1 MRFKHIALLAVLL
14 LFLAAGGA
22 AWWISNNLNSI
33 VKSAIQNYGSEMTQ
47 AKVSVGGVQLSPK
60 DGTGLI
66 QKLSIGN
73 PKDFK
78 TRYALQVE
86 RIAVKVD
93 LSTVTQA
100 VVVIHEITLEAPDV
114 IYEKGDALTNFDALM
129 RNITASIGETS
140 QRKSGDSK
148 KLIVDSFTLRGA
160 KARASASLSN
170 GKTIDV
176 DLPDITLKNV
186 GRAQG
191 GVTPEELGGIVAN
204 AIRSRLTASF
214 SFDRLLQS
222 GGQALDKAGSAIKS
236 LLGK

>member
-1 MRFKHIALLAVLL
+1 
-14 LFLAAGGA
+14 
-22 AWWISNNLNSI
+22 
-33 VKSAIQNYGSEMTQ
+33 MTQ

-86 RIAVKVD
+86 KIAVKVD